1 MPAKRILYF
10 TTNQVVAFTWTAGTL
25 VRDAV
30 FPQGE
35 EAPPEFTSYVSQSP
49 QALYFLLVDIVDED
63 FHQELIP
70 YVRGGDRRTLL
81 HRKLAQRY
89 RDLSLA
95 MTLSLGYET
104 GPRREESILFTSFT
118 NTQQLQPW
126 LLALSRLEARMAGVY
141 SPPLLAPALAKR
153 LGFSQQRFLL
163 VSRQQAGIRQTFVD
177 KGQIRFSRLGQIEG
191 DDPVLRANMLAS
203 ETSRLQQYLTNMRM
217 LARDGGAL
225 EVIVLC
231 PDDMLTQ
238 FQVACVNT
246 AQLHYNLLTVSD
258 ASKRIGLKSA
268 PADALTEN
276 IFAHSLASSR
286 PSLQFAVDEHRRFFN
301 LWRARLAAFATGGA
315 IFLLC
320 ALWTSV
326 RLLEFNSVRTQADGD
341 QQRERQLNEQYAR
354 LQAQFPK
361 TPTTTDNLKALVK
374 NYVTLQKQSTS
385 PEKMFV
391 DLSRTLVSSP
401 QIELEHIEWQL
412 RSDAPRAGSKAG
424 EVKPAAPAPVASG
437 EKSEG
442 APMYEV
448 VQISGR
454 INAAQSGDYKNITQL
469 VNKFADAL
477 RGLPGIVVDSVQ
489 LPFDLTAEKSL
500 SGDIGAARETEI
512 PRFTIV
518 LSRRLES

>member
-1 MPAKRILYF
+1 MPTKRILYF
-10 TTNQVVAFTWTAGTL
+10 TTNQVVAFTWKAGALT
-25 VRDAV
+25 RDAE
-30 FPQGE
+30 FLQGDDV
-35 EAPPEFTSYVSQSP
+35 PPEFSEYIAGSP
-49 QALYFLLVDIVDED
+49 QALYYLLVDVVDED
-63 FHQELIP
+63 FHQEMIP

-95 MTLSLGYET
+95 LTLSLGFET

-191 DDPVLRANMLAS
+191 DDFVLRANMLAS

-217 LARDGGAL
+217 LSRDSGAL

-231 PDDMLTQ
+231 PDAMLQQ
-238 FQVACVNT
+238 FQAACVNT
-246 AQLHYNLLTVSD
+246 AQLNYNLLAMSD
-258 ASKRIGLKSA
+258 ACKKVGLKSA
-268 PADALTEN
+268 PPDSLAET
-276 IFAHSLASSR
+276 IFAHSLASFGPAR
-286 PSLQFAVDEHRRFFN
+286 QFAVDEHRRFYN
-301 LWRARLAAFATGGA
+301 LWRARIAAFAAGGA

-326 RLLEFNSVRTQADGD
+326 RLLEFNSLQTQAEGD

-354 LQAQFPK
+354 MQSQFPK
-361 TPTTTDNLKALVK
+361 TPTTTENLKALVK
-374 NYVTLQKQSTS
+374 NYIALQKQSIT

-391 DLSRTLVSSP
+391 DLSRALGSSP

-412 RSDAPRAGSKAG
+412 RSDVPRPAGKPG
-424 EVKPAAPAPVASG
+424 EPQPAPAAAAAADKSG
-437 EKSEG
+437 G
-442 APMYEV
+442 AAMYEI

-454 INAAQSGDYKNITQL
+454 INAAQSGDYKSITLL

-477 RGLPGIVVDSVQ
+477 RGLPGIVVDSLQ

-500 SGDIGAARETEI
+500 SGDIGAARESEI
-512 PRFTIV
+512 PRFTIM